1 MGEAARVTKPMTV
14 EEFLV
19 WDSGDDLVYELIDG
33 FPQLKDP
40 PNPDLLGQAA
50 PTDDHNLIVKN
61 LAVALDRIVLGQ
73 RRPCRVLPGSGQRIE
88 RRRNRMRIPDLMVKC
103 GSSPRDATEPLL
115 VAEVLSPSNTAIDLA
130 ERDMDYR
137 SLPGLREILLIEQ
150 DRPAVTIAR
159 RVGDLW
165 RTERVE
171 GLDAVLSLET
181 VTAELPLA
189 ELYRDVLQPDEAAG
203 G

>member
-1 MGEAARVTKPMTV
+1 MGGAVRVTKPMTV
-14 EEFLV
+14 EEFLA

-33 FPQLKDP
+33 FPRLKDP
-40 PNPDLLGQAA
+40 PNPNLMGQAA
-50 PTDDHNLIVKN
+50 PTDDHNAIVAN
-61 LAVALDRIVLGQ
+61 LMIALAAVVRSKGL
-73 RRPCRVLPGSGQRIE
+73 PCRVLPGSGQRIQ

-165 RTERVE
+165 RTDRVE
-171 GLDAVLSLET
+171 GLDAVLTLET
-181 VTAELPLA
+181 VEADLPLS
-189 ELYRDVLQPDEAAG
+189 ELYRDVLAG
-203 G
+203 PTDP